1 MLSGGVH
8 PVKAAP
14 ALLLAVAPMMMAA
27 SSSNKAD
34 RMLAL
39 QFAGNVGIGNDVSVL
54 YADGTDSAEWRDELV
69 MLNGCS
75 VAQLEMLKP
84 GDWGVQ
90 WSCPKDKTPLGRTA
104 AVVRIADGKIVK
116 VLMSTVQEKTE
127 VRRF

>member
-1 MLSGGVH
+1 MLSGGVY
-8 PVKAAP
+8 PVRAAP
-14 ALLLAVAPMMMAA
+14 AFLLAVAPMMMAA

-90 WSCPKDKTPLGRTA
+90 WSCPKGKTPLGRTA